1 MKEVNEMTD
10 FIQLHM
16 LVSYPPSN
24 LNRDDLG
31 RPKTAIMGGKNR
43 LRISSQSLKRAWRT
57 SDLFQSALG
66 GNLGIRTKRLGTEI
80 FEALKKGTL
89 LSDRLAGKDTPH
101 KGMKPV
107 AEKEAKK
114 IALKIAEVFGK
125 LKKGDKKGEES
136 LEIEQLM
143 HFSPDEIR
151 AIDELIIKLSQ
162 TGKEPTEAE
171 IDLLMKKHSAVDIAM
186 FGRMLADKPVY
197 NVEAAAQVA
206 HAITAHEVAVED
218 DYFTAVDD
226 LNRGDVDQGAGHIG
240 ETEFA
245 AGLFYLYVCINRDLC
260 AENLKDD
267 AALTKRG
274 IQALIETAAKV
285 GPSGKQATFASRAYA
300 SYILAER
307 GSQQPRSLSV
317 AFLKPVRDADM
328 LDGAIRA
335 MTDTRTKMDAV
346 YGKCSDGFYE
356 MNALAGK
363 GTLTDLINFAT
374 KDHV

>member
-1 MKEVNEMTD
+1 
-10 FIQLHM
+10 
-16 LVSYPPSN
+16 
-24 LNRDDLG
+24 
-31 RPKTAIMGGKNR
+31 MGGKNR

-57 SDLFQSALG
+57 SDLFESALK
-66 GNLGIRTKRLGTEI
+66 GNLGVRTKRLGTEI

-89 LSDRLAGKDTPH
+89 LSDRLAGKDAPDAR
-101 KGMKPV
+101 MKPV
-107 AEKEAKK
+107 AEKN
-114 IALKIAEVFGK
+114 ALKIAQSIAAVFGK
-125 LKKGDKKGEES
+125 VKKGDES

-143 HFSPDEIR
+143 HFSPDEIK
-151 AIDELIIKLSQ
+151 AIDDLLVKLSQ
-162 TGKEPTEAE
+162 TGKEPSEDE
-171 IDLLMKKHSAVDIAM
+171 KELLMKKHSAVDIAM
-186 FGRMLADKPVY
+186 FGRMLADKPMY

-206 HAITAHEVAVED
+206 HAITVHEVAVED

-245 AGLFYLYVCINRDLC
+245 AGLFYMYLCINRDLC
-260 AENLKDD
+260 VENLKGD

-285 GPSGKQATFASRAYA
+285 GPAGKQATFASRAYA

-317 AFLKPVRDADM
+317 AFLKPAGNGDM
-328 LDGAIRA
+328 LDGAITA
-335 MTDTRTKMDAV
+335 INDTRTKMDAV
-346 YGKCSDGFYE
+346 YGKTSDGIYE
-356 MNALAGK
+356 VNALAGK
-363 GTLTDLINFAT
+363 GTLTDLIKFAT